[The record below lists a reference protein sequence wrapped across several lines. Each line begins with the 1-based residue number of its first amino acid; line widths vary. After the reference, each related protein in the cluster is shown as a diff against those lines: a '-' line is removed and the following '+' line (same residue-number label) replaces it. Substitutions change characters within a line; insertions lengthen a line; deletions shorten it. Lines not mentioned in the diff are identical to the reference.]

1 MASTCS
7 VKSAETAADS
17 VDMVWSDGHHSQ
29 FHFIWLRDNC
39 PCPDCLHPQTKERTF
54 DVMTIAE
61 DQPFLNALDVQKE
74 QLVISWKDGHVSEF
88 PTDWLRLNCYSKS
101 AREARREK
109 PILWAATVKTVLP
122 EIEYEA
128 VMENDSGL
136 LAWLD
141 LLIDYGFVL
150 VRNTPTVQGEVTRV
164 ANRIAYLRETN
175 FGRDFDVISKPNPNN
190 VAYTALKLESHSDLP
205 NWELPPGTQF
215 LHCLEFDAEGGES
228 TLVDGFGAAR
238 QLEKEDPAAYE
249 LLAKL
254 HIPFRFHDQDWDVQW
269 SAPTIARDQ
278 LGDLQEI
285 RFHAA
290 LTAPL
295 DLDFDDVLPFYRAYR
310 VFTEIIRRS
319 DNVLA
324 LKLQPGDLLVFNNR
338 RALHGRAAFNPE
350 SGPRH
355 LQGCYVDNDSVLSKR
370 RTLRGKT

>member
-1 MASTCS
+1 MMSDCS
-7 VKSAETAADS
+7 IKSAEAGAGNLDL
-17 VDMVWSDGHHSQ
+17 VWSDDHHSR

-39 PCPDCLHPQTKERTF
+39 PCPACLHPQTRERTF
-54 DVMTIAE
+54 DVMSIAA
-61 DQPFLNALDVQKE
+61 DQPVPSSVDVHE
-74 QLVISWKDGHVSEF
+74 DQLVICWEDGHVSTF
-88 PTDWLRLNCYSKS
+88 QSDWLRPNCYSKL

-109 PILWAATVKTVLP
+109 PVLWTSKVKCALP
-122 EIEYEA
+122 EIDYET
-128 VMENDSGL
+128 VMKNDTGL

-141 LLIDYGFVL
+141 LLIEYGFAL
-150 VRNTPTVQGEVTRV
+150 IRNTPTVQGEVTRV

-238 QLEKEDPAAYE
+238 QLENEDPAAFE
-249 LLAKL
+249 TLAKL

-269 SAPTIARDQ
+269 SAPTIAQDP
-278 LGDLQEI
+278 LGDIQEI

-295 DLDFDDVLPFYRAYR
+295 DLDFEDVLPFYRAYR
-310 VFTEIIRRS
+310 IFTDIVRRPE
-319 DNVLA
+319 NILA
-324 LKLQPGDLLVFNNR
+324 LKLRPGDLLVFNNR

-350 SGPRH
+350 TGPRH
-355 LQGCYVDNDSVLSKR
+355 LQGCYVDNDSILSKR
-370 RTLRGKT
+370 RILRGKS